1 MFPERRIESPQG
13 TPHHMHYQY
22 ELMLDQNLKAM
33 KNVKQSQYTTRSG
46 YMTERVRTKYIS
58 MAMDKQLLPNNAHR
72 MSDVL
77 SLTASADLG
86 KPIQFWQLY
95 SVLGQERIV
104 RILQNFYGRVFA
116 DETWFS
122 SVFSRIAGIEY
133 HVNSQASM
141 WIDVMGGGQYYHG
154 GEYRL
159 NFHHSHNAM
168 ELMNDKGAKRWCE
181 LMRQTLD
188 DPSLDLT
195 TDTRV
200 RISLNTF
207 LSYFMS
213 KYADEFNFKETGYFG
228 KTNTALKRRIN
239 LMTLSSDEIE
249 ALEEHEL
256 QEVLVARGA
265 DLSLYPN
272 KAALV
277 SKVLS
282 L

>member
-1 MFPERRIESPQG
+1 M
-13 TPHHMHYQY
+13 
-22 ELMLDQNLKAM
+22 N
-33 KNVKQSQYTTRSG
+33 NVKQSQYTPSSG
-46 YMTERVRTKYIS
+46 YMTEKVRSKYIS
-58 MAMDKQLLPNNAHR
+58 MAMDKQLLPKNAHR
-72 MSDVL
+72 MTDVL
-77 SLTASADLG
+77 SLIASADLS

-95 SVLGQERIV
+95 SVLGQHRIV
-104 RILQNFYGRVFA
+104 DILQNFYTRVFA
-116 DETWFS
+116 DEAWFS
-122 SVFSRIAGIEY
+122 ATFKRIGGVDH

-141 WIDVMGGGQYYHG
+141 WIDVMGGGLYYHG

-181 LMRQTLD
+181 LMLQTLN

-195 TDTRV
+195 SDTRV
-200 RISLNTF
+200 RTSVNTF

-228 KTNTALKRRIN
+228 KTNSALKRRIN
-239 LMTLSSDEIE
+239 LMKLSSDEIE

-256 QEVLVARGA
+256 QEVLAARGA
-265 DLSLYPN
+265 DLSLYPD
-272 KAALV
+272 KAALL